1 MLQTLALLLRAHVS
15 DYLWPHTPALMMV
28 GVEGSGKTTLL
39 YQLFLGKE
47 VSTIP
52 TYGFNCQTITIPIT
66 SNTQGGKINS
76 TIKFDLWDLGGS
88 RTDQWQHYA
97 QGTVGVVYVVDCS
110 DESEIENA
118 RDCLW
123 RLFEDTLV
131 TLKDAVLLVYANK
144 QDRLNALSVTEV
156 KERLELEARGE
167 GRRWHIQGCSATTGD
182 GILEGMT
189 WMATQVKG

>member
-1 MLQTLALLLRAHVS
+1 
-15 DYLWPHTPALMMV
+15 MMV

-66 SNTQGGKINS
+66 NNTQGDKINS
-76 TIKFDLWDLGGS
+76 TIKFNLWDIGGS

-123 RLFEDTLV
+123 RLFEDTLN

-189 WMATQVKG
+189 WMATQVKV